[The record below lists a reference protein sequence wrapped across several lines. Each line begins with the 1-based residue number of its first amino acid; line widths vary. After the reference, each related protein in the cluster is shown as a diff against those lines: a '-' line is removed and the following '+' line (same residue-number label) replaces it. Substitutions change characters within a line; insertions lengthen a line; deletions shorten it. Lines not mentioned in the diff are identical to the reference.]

1 MDDQNCIAILTFGF
15 PQVLGHRVVD
25 GEEHG
30 EDNDGREGGGG
41 DEGEVGGEEST
52 GEDDDQSSEDST
64 KSSSHT
70 RGAVHCR
77 PETTSSLITA
87 RIIAPLPSK

>member
-15 PQVLGHRVVD
+15 PQILWHRVVD

-30 EDNDGREGGGG
+30 EDDDGRQGSSG

-64 KSSSHT
+64 ESGPHA

-77 PETTSSLITA
+77 PETFNLLISL
-87 RIIAPLPSK
+87 